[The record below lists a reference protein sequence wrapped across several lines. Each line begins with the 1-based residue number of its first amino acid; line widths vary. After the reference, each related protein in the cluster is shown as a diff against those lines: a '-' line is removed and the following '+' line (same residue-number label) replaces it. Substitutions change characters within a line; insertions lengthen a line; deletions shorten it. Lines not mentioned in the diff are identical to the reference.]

1 MAKILVCDDDKDIV
15 EAIDIYLTQEGYEVL
30 KAYDGDEAIKVLKRN
45 EVDLLI
51 MDVMMPRLDGIR
63 ATLKIRENM
72 SLPIIILSAKSEDA
86 DKILGLNIGADDY
99 MTKPFN
105 PLELVARV
113 KSQLRRYT
121 QLGSTARSD
130 NQSEFRTGGLV
141 IRDDLKEVTVDG
153 EKVKLTPIEYNIL
166 LLLVKNQGKVFSI
179 NQIYENIWNEEAI
192 GADNTVAVHI
202 RHIREKI
209 EINPKEP
216 RYLKVVWGVGYKV
229 EKDRLG
235 GLMNNKWYQRAPCK
249 GILIVLE
256 HILAVVMITCLVF
269 TFSYPGDNLAGI
281 LFEKP
286 HKKYDQSKGFTD
298 KLMSAAND
306 ITAAEG
312 YDSNFETEG
321 KYDENRIVDLKEYD
335 SDRKISNENVNGL
348 AYRLG
353 DFVNYWENDQEM
365 YYADGTKMA
374 DGDNDDEIIV
384 CQKDDGTYHYY
395 YEKEFRREFKN
406 GNLQFGN
413 MDEAKDEYSLEST
426 GEVIDSLIN
435 DWIENSASIYRNI
448 LDSENRQVYTK
459 CWRYDGEKVSE
470 NCAPV
475 GAKNLL
481 EVVNKDSRWNGKLS
495 DAMSMLGNT
504 VDSVRDEFLTW
515 QYVTEEYKEGNT
527 NLAYMIVDL
536 DNKKVYTNRLAYQR
550 FDEWEKNLE
559 SMKKLGVYAVATPKL
574 TEYQSDIDMDGSQW
588 KSLIGGNMWMD
599 NYECVFAV
607 DTSYPI
613 QDDFYQ
619 ESKIYQE
626 YAPQVRF
633 TFWIADCNRICNA
646 CNSVMA
652 DNCCRQIKPGRRH
665 CVKSG
670 R

>member
-229 EKDRLG
+229 EKISG
-235 GLMNNKWYQRAPCK
+235 
-249 GILIVLE
+249 
-256 HILAVVMITCLVF
+256 
-269 TFSYPGDNLAGI
+269 
-281 LFEKP
+281 
-286 HKKYDQSKGFTD
+286 
-298 KLMSAAND
+298 
-306 ITAAEG
+306 
-312 YDSNFETEG
+312 
-321 KYDENRIVDLKEYD
+321 VDL
-335 SDRKISNENVNGL
+335 
-348 AYRLG
+348 
-353 DFVNYWENDQEM
+353 FP
-365 YYADGTKMA
+365 
-374 DGDNDDEIIV
+374 
-384 CQKDDGTYHYY
+384 GTYHV
-395 YEKEFRREFKN
+395 ETICQ
-406 GNLQFGN
+406 L
-413 MDEAKDEYSLEST
+413 
-426 GEVIDSLIN
+426 V
-435 DWIENSASIYRNI
+435 
-448 LDSENRQVYTK
+448 
-459 CWRYDGEKVSE
+459 KV
-470 NCAPV
+470 
-475 GAKNLL
+475 
-481 EVVNKDSRWNGKLS
+481 
-495 DAMSMLGNT
+495 
-504 VDSVRDEFLTW
+504 
-515 QYVTEEYKEGNT
+515 
-527 NLAYMIVDL
+527 
-536 DNKKVYTNRLAYQR
+536 
-550 FDEWEKNLE
+550 EKN
-559 SMKKLGVYAVATPKL
+559 
-574 TEYQSDIDMDGSQW
+574 I
-588 KSLIGGNMWMD
+588 
-599 NYECVFAV
+599 
-607 DTSYPI
+607 
-613 QDDFYQ
+613 
-619 ESKIYQE
+619 
-626 YAPQVRF
+626 
-633 TFWIADCNRICNA
+633 
-646 CNSVMA
+646 
-652 DNCCRQIKPGRRH
+652 
-665 CVKSG
+665 
-670 R
+670 